1 MPAPPPA
8 RSPRRRTRSSPRPT
22 ASASAAGL
30 LALVASAGCRD
41 TDRFDT
47 RPGEAFCGAL
57 ESAAFIH
64 DGFVREGRPPS
75 LRLRLRLDMDALD
88 TLPGEISTD
97 DTGGLCAP
105 RALFEGAPLRA
116 IEQLQHDQLHFLEF
130 GDGRDQNFLAW
141 ADSTCQGTMLA
152 VVSLMRSDDVEV
164 RLLKP
169 APSPAATATAAER
182 PGFALFR
189 LSKQQGACGF

>member
-1 MPAPPPA
+1 M
-8 RSPRRRTRSSPRPT
+8 
-22 ASASAAGL
+22 
-30 LALVASAGCRD
+30 GCRD
-41 TDRFDT
+41 DDRFDT

-88 TLPGEISTD
+88 TIPGELGTD
-97 DTGGLCAP
+97 DTSGLCEP
-105 RALFEGAPLRA
+105 RPLLDDARLRA
-116 IEQLQHDQLHFLEF
+116 IEQVQHDQLYFLDF
-130 GDGRDQNFLAW
+130 GDGRDQNLVAW
-141 ADSTCQGTMLA
+141 VDSTCQGTLLA
-152 VVSLMRSDDVEV
+152 IVSLMRSDDVEV

-169 APSPAATATAAER
+169 APLPSPEATAAER

-189 LSKQQGACGF
+189 LTKQKGTCGF